1 MSDQNIT
8 IERDIDF
15 SGYEGEDT
23 LGISIQGEELEDL
36 SIAGTPL
43 NIYELLI
50 LICQKGQKKV
60 DERGAMT
67 LFHKKGPHG
76 TGSPGAAKYGTEL
89 KNNSIRLKVH
99 AATAEITRQ
108 LLSTVTNRRV
118 IYVPQ
123 HGALVHHGKPKPPTE
138 IGTHAAGMAWDHGDY
153 RKVGPPAA
161 PTFFYTDN
169 NSALTTRQ
177 LIAAVAALCDQGI
190 LPEGRLGFYGTKH
203 VINNMHYDY
212 LLWSRKTE
220 NKNLFTKINN
230 KTQTGG
236 NASGWYWHDKKAIP
250 TGWGTNSKIENLL
263 WIKKRRSKN
272 KSIDEIL
279 YLYEQYSVALQD
291 IEITTLQ
298 QYLDYL
304 AERDASASPWVK
316 MKKMT

>member
-1 MSDQNIT
+1 MSDGSLI
-8 IERDIDF
+8 IEKDIDF
-15 SGYEGEDT
+15 SGYEGEGPVD
-23 LGISIQGEELEDL
+23 ISIQGEELEDL

-67 LFHKKGPHG
+67 LFHKKGPYG

-89 KNNSIRLKVH
+89 KNNSIRLKIH

-123 HGALVHHGKPKPPTE
+123 HGGLHNHSTPKPGE

-153 RKVGPPAA
+153 RKVSPPAA

-177 LIAAVAALCDQGI
+177 LIAAVAVLCDQGI

-230 KTQTGG
+230 LNNSGG
-236 NASGWYWHDKKAIP
+236 NASGWYWHNKIKIP
-250 TGWGTNSKIENLL
+250 TGWGANNLKKDNLL
-263 WIKKRRSKN
+263 WIKKRRPKN

-279 YLYEQYSVALQD
+279 SLYEQYSIALQD
-291 IEITTLQ
+291 SEIITLQ
-298 QYLDYL
+298 EYLDYL

-316 MKKMT
+316 MKKIS